1 MKFTKGLL
9 LYFHL
14 RHFTLL
20 LGILEK
26 TLISADL
33 IVFFIVIVS
42 SYQQN
47 IPTSEIKRI
56 FPFFPFSIFLQ
67 QYFQSLYFL
76 AILWS
81 HMLPPSILLIQAFVE
96 IIFRICSFYGSCI
109 SSFWP
114 HLDSSKLF
122 SGLLET
128 KNCSFNILWSYFK
141 KNLLCCYQSMSEK
154 VGPKHIFK

>member
-76 AILWS
+76 AIL
-81 HMLPPSILLIQAFVE
+81 
-96 IIFRICSFYGSCI
+96 
-109 SSFWP
+109 
-114 HLDSSKLF
+114 
-122 SGLLET
+122 
-128 KNCSFNILWSYFK
+128 
-141 KNLLCCYQSMSEK
+141 
-154 VGPKHIFK
+154 